1 MKSEEFLRLLNNI
14 DEKYIENAA
23 EKLENYRQIQAKGI
37 VYVKQERKFAWRE
50 VLTSVICT
58 SAVIFGVFSVVLNL
72 SENTH
77 KPNSSGVSIGASSE
91 NSNPPIRDKYG
102 LNLNTSFSG
111 EISVNAAYSFENDI
125 IKRYKVGDKF
135 GENAEIT
142 NAKSTFLAVEGN
154 PVLLKQ
160 ELTIAVNYMLAYS
173 TAITENCLN
182 ELDLPS
188 FGSGFKTNPL
198 FSRHTDK
205 NDDNSDSDYLILL
218 TTIGIDVDY
227 SDKTITPYT
236 HNTGIIEGGH

>member
-1 MKSEEFLRLLNNI
+1 MKSEEFLSLLNDIN
-14 DEKYIENAA
+14 EKYIDNAA
-23 EKLENYRQIQAKGI
+23 EKLENYREFCKNGAVPVRQD
-37 VYVKQERKFAWRE
+37 RKFAWRK
-50 VLTSVICT
+50 VLTSVVCT
-58 SAVIFGVFSVVLNL
+58 AALVFGALSVVLNL
-72 SENTH
+72 SENAH
-77 KPNSSGVSIGASSE
+77 RPNDSGVSIGASSE
-91 NSNPPIRDKYG
+91 NSNSLIKDKYG
-102 LNLNTSFSG
+102 LIFDASFSG
-111 EISVNAAYSFENDI
+111 EISANAAYSFENDI
-125 IKRYKVGDKF
+125 IKRYEVGDKF

-142 NAKSTFLAVEGN
+142 SAKSTFLVVEGN

-205 NDDNSDSDYLILL
+205 NDDNSDSDYLILF
-218 TTIGIDVDY
+218 TTISIDVDY

-236 HNTGIIEGGH
+236 HNTGIIDGGH